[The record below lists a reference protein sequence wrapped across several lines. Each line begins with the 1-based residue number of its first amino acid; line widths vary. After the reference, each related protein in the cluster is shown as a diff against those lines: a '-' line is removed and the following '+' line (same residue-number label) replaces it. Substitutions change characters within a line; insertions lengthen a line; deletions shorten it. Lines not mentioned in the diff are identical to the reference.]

1 MLRQTPVQTDP
12 DPSSD
17 PCDRSVVGVGLRSLV
32 TLAMAVSV
40 SLGALDAAARA
51 AAVRH
56 EPAGLRAWPGA
67 LLRVVVGGL
76 IRADECEADRIAT
89 GWGRDGLE
97 PIVPAQRDVPERP
110 GRSLARLGLVDLPP
124 PAMA

>member
-1 MLRQTPVQTDP
+1 MHRDAPNQTGSDL
-12 DPSSD
+12 SSD

-32 TLAMAVSV
+32 TLAMAVTV

-56 EPAGLRAWPGA
+56 EPAGLRAWPGV

-76 IRADECEADRIAT
+76 IRADECEADAAAS
-89 GWGRDGLE
+89 GWGRSGLVRRA
-97 PIVPAQRDVPERP
+97 PVQRDVVDQL
-110 GRSLARLGLVDLPP
+110 GRRLARLGLVDLPP
-124 PAMA
+124 PALA